1 MAEQERAGTP
11 SPERH
16 TKEPG
21 RHAGLSERDAR
32 GQAVTARASGS
43 TGADGAAEERL
54 AFTGR
59 PQPGEASGIQWWET
73 CGGWNVR
80 YAMGTF

>member
-1 MAEQERAGTP
+1 MAEQERAGAG

-16 TKEPG
+16 TESPG
-21 RHAGLSERDAR
+21 RAAAMPGAEAAAADSPAR
-32 GQAVTARASGS
+32 SG
-43 TGADGAAEERL
+43 
-54 AFTGR
+54 
-59 PQPGEASGIQWWET
+59 PQPDERSGIQWWET